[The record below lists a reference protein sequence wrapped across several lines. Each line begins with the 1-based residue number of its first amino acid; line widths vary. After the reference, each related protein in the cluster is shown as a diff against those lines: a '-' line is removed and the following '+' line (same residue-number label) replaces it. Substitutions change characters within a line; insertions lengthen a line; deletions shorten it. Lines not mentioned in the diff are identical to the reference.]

1 MNHLRIKSRV
11 LSRAPEEFEE
21 DVILTEVFAD
31 GKLLIDFESNYLA
44 TDLLSLERSMHQDG
58 EFFIVTCTCGFPGCA
73 GIREGIR
80 VTRTDNNVHWVVRGV
95 GETQTFYFDPEEY
108 ESAIEQGIKQLQ
120 QMVDRH
126 GLRVIPSYNMRVFNK
141 RGNTH
146 E

>member
-1 MNHLRIKSRV
+1 MNRLRIKSRIWN
-11 LSRAPEEFEE
+11 SGPEEFEE

-44 TDLLSLERSMHQDG
+44 TDLLSLERSIHQDG
-58 EFFIVTCTCGFPGCA
+58 EFFIVTCTCGVPGCA

-80 VTRTDNNVHWVVRGV
+80 VTRSDNNVHWVVRGV

-108 ESAIEQGIKQLQ
+108 ESAIEEGIKQLQ
-120 QMVDRH
+120 KMVERY
-126 GLRVIPSYNMRVFNK
+126 GLEVVPSYNIRVFDK
-141 RGNTH
+141 RTGTR